1 LLKVTEQHNSNRIRL
16 LDLGSVAAGQTQA
29 VYHAL
34 AEMMQ
39 VDSPDTIIICRP
51 RSPYLCLGYHQV
63 YNDTLDRVECERRRL
78 PVFRRRVGGGVT
90 YLDANQLFYQCVF
103 HHTRTPFIA
112 RDIYAVMLAAPV
124 ATLRR
129 LGLQAELRAINE
141 IEASG
146 RRIAGIGGGRIGEA
160 SVVVGNLLFDF
171 DYDIMTQVWRVP
183 STSFRDLAAT
193 ALRDRVTT
201 LRRLLG
207 PVPVAEVESIL
218 GEEFAKVFNRPL
230 ESGTLT
236 EAETRYSREV
246 AKRLKSPE
254 YLNLHHEN
262 GGTNLF
268 RPLKIAAGVYIHAA
282 EADINGY
289 RVQASF
295 RVRDGVIEASRLDS
309 SPTRCWDAVEVA
321 LGGVMFQ
328 GWQQHLESNWAM
340 FDKQEVIPCEN
351 ISL

>member
-1 LLKVTEQHNSNRIRL
+1 MKKRNSDKIRL
-16 LDLGSVAAGQTQA
+16 LNLGSVSAGQTQA

-34 AEMMQ
+34 AELMR
-39 VDSPDTIIICRP
+39 VDAPDTIIICRP

-63 YNDTLDRVECERRRL
+63 YNDTLDRTACERRKL
-78 PVFRRRVGGGVT
+78 PVYRRRVGGGVT

-124 ATLRR
+124 ATLHR
-129 LGLQAELRAINE
+129 LGLPAELRAINE

-171 DYDIMTQVWRVP
+171 DYDIMTQVWHAP
-183 STSFRDLAAT
+183 WASFRDLAAT

-201 LRRLLG
+201 LRQLLG
-207 PVPVAEVESIL
+207 RLSVDEVEAIL
-218 GEEFAKVFNRPL
+218 KEEFAKAFDRPL
-230 ESGTLT
+230 EPGVLT
-236 EAETRYSREV
+236 GAEIRYARDV
-246 AKRLKSPE
+246 AGRLKSSE
-254 YLNLHHEN
+254 YLNLHQEN
-262 GGTNLF
+262 GEPILF

-289 RVQASF
+289 KMQASF
-295 RVRDGVIEASRLDS
+295 RVRDGLIETCRLES
-309 SPTRCWDAVEVA
+309 SPARCWAAVEIA
-321 LGGVMFQ
+321 LRGVRFRI
-328 GWQQHLESNWAM
+328 WQQHLESKWAM
-340 FDKQEVIPCEN
+340 FHKQEVSPCEN
-351 ISL
+351 IS